1 MRNKKLKILIL
12 HFSSLNN
19 YGSGMMGLITI
30 QALIDRFGAENLE
43 IHCDF
48 NVDTNIDE
56 IKSELK
62 SDVVLKR
69 YTNEI
74 PAKLRAIKFKLYRRF
89 LTLLYMLFYAEGKG
103 FNSIIVLGGDD
114 LSEYYSTND
123 AAFDIYNKLKSSFR
137 TKVILLG
144 QSIGPFS
151 HPLNKFAAKW
161 FLPHLNVYSRDQ
173 HCTDYMFNEFG
184 VKLKQMADLA
194 LLDLPLQ
201 SDKKIESDILS
212 KYNLTKEEYF
222 CVVVSGLQ
230 KDNFFCNDPEVYIQR
245 FKEMVEELSKDPLL
259 KDKKICLLAHTFPP
273 YADESILVKKLA
285 LLLDKD
291 LLNRVVV
298 VTDRILQARARFILG
313 NGLFTLTARMH
324 PAVSTFQMG
333 KPAICL
339 SYSPKYK
346 GVIGDSIGRYDL
358 VVEANESKLWM
369 EGNIV
374 DLVMEKYNYMITN
387 YDSLCNEIK
396 TSVTAQK
403 LLVVKALNEI

>member
-30 QALIDRFGAENLE
+30 QALIDRFGADNLE

-48 NVDTNIDE
+48 NIDTNIEE
-56 IKSELK
+56 IKSELR
-62 SDVVLKR
+62 SEVALKR

-89 LTLLYMLFYAEGKG
+89 LTLLYMLFYAEGIG
-103 FNSIIVLGGDD
+103 INSIIVLGGDD

-291 LLNRVVV
+291 LLNRV
-298 VTDRILQARARFILG
+298 DRK
-313 NGLFTLTARMH
+313 
-324 PAVSTFQMG
+324 STR
-333 KPAICL
+333 L
-339 SYSPKYK
+339 NSSH
-346 GVIGDSIGRYDL
+346 
-358 VVEANESKLWM
+358 ANIS
-369 EGNIV
+369 
-374 DLVMEKYNYMITN
+374 
-387 YDSLCNEIK
+387 
-396 TSVTAQK
+396 
-403 LLVVKALNEI
+403 

>member
-1 MRNKKLKILIL
+1 MKLKKQKILIL

-56 IKSELK
+56 IKSELR
-62 SDVVLKR
+62 SEIVLKR
-69 YTNEI
+69 YANEI

-103 FNSIIVLGGDD
+103 FNRIIVLGGDD

-137 TKVILLG
+137 TRVILLG
-144 QSIGPFS
+144 QSIGPFT
-151 HPLNKFAAKW
+151 HPLNKFAARW
-161 FLPHLNVYSRDQ
+161 FLPHLHVYSRDQ
-173 HCTDYMFNEFG
+173 HCTEYMFNEFG
-184 VKLKQMADLA
+184 VRLKQMADLA

-201 SDKKIESDILS
+201 SDKKIESEILS
-212 KYNLTKEEYF
+212 KYKLIKDEYF

-230 KDNFFCNDPEVYIQR
+230 KDNFFCNDPEVYLQR
-245 FKEMVEELSKDPLL
+245 FKEMVEELSKDELL

-285 LLLDKD
+285 SLLDKD
-291 LLNRVVV
+291 LLKKVVI

-358 VVEANESKLWM
+358 VVEANDSKLWI

-374 DLVMEKYNYMITN
+374 DLVVEKYKYMITN
-387 YDSLCNEIK
+387 YDYLRNEIK
-396 TSVTAQK
+396 SSVVAQK
-403 LLVVKALNEI
+403 LLVENALNEI